1 MRRVIDLAVT
11 GSGVLVGFAAFLIG
25 VSVTYGVLTRSVFGM
40 TNAWVTDVNTYIMGF
55 ITFVGAGYALREEAH
70 VGVEIV
76 TRQLGPRTQ
85 MTLRVVSDLIV
96 LLVSA
101 TLLWLGVEF
110 WWDAWLSGEQS
121 WVSFFVHLWIPYTCL
136 PVGFALLTV
145 VQLARTWGS
154 SRHLI
159 SGSP

>member
-1 MRRVIDLAVT
+1 MRRFIDIAVT
-11 GSGVLVGFAAFLIG
+11 GSGVVVGFAAFLIG

-76 TRQLGPRTQ
+76 TRRLGPRTQ
-85 MTLRVVSDLIV
+85 ITLRVLSDLIV

-101 TLLWLGVEF
+101 TLLWLGLEF

-121 WVSFFVHLWIPYTCL
+121 WGLFSVRLWIPYTCL
-136 PVGFALLTV
+136 PVGFALLIV
-145 VQLARTWGS
+145 VQLTRTANS
-154 SRHLI
+154 IRHLI
-159 SGSP
+159 NRSR